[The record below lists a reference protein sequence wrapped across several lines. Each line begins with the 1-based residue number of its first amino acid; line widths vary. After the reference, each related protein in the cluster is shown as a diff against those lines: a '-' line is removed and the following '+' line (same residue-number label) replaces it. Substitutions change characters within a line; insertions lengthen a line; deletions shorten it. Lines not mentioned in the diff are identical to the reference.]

1 MNKNSLVNLFIA
13 LFITILVVFVSGL
26 SGWNGTMTSVFF
38 CALVSAIITVGFE
51 VAMKVTGRMITG
63 NWMVY
68 LTEVVVCFVVSFLA
82 LLVV

>member
-26 SGWNGTMTSVFF
+26 SGWNGTMASVLF

>member
-26 SGWNGTMTSVFF
+26 SGWNGTMTSVLF
-38 CALVSAIITVGFE
+38 CTLVSAIITVGFE
-51 VAMKVTGRMITG
+51 VAMKITGRMITG